1 METRKVLHIWREDE
15 EDPLVQE
22 GLYISLTPDG
32 TIKRHL
38 IAGGKE
44 MPQFVKEPLFLS
56 CKNRGFGILGC
67 KYKKYS

>member
-38 IAGGKE
+38 IASGRE
-44 MPQFVKEPLFLS
+44 IPLSDTTIAEELIQVS
-56 CKNRGFGILGC
+56 AEVILNP
-67 KYKKYS
+67 